1 MAVNPVVYLV
11 YEIYQYDGLDNIS
24 VYNSRTKAVSAAT
37 NVVARLLLKNYRFA
51 DGSES
56 FTSFND
62 GMASDSATVTLESED
77 GEVRIEIERKIV
89 Q

>member
-11 YEIYQYDGLDNIS
+11 YEIYQYDGLDNVS
-24 VYNSRTKAVSAAT
+24 VYSTRKKAVGAAT

-51 DGSES
+51 DESGSFKYFADE
-56 FTSFND
+56 
-62 GMASDSATVTLESED
+62 MASDSASATLENED
-77 GEVRIEIERKIV
+77 GEVRIEIEKKVV